1 MLQPPSKN
9 LANNCS
15 AVQVVKK
22 RRHKESS
29 KKSAQ
34 KHSKGSKNV
43 DQSHSAIHHRQARAR
58 VLVLA
63 LTTQILKG
71 HLGRQAGFSL
81 DCVFTIILV
90 LLQNITNK
98 NDIKTK
104 HQRFYRLLDRLSSF
118 EQFAVK

>member
-22 RRHKESS
+22 RRHKESA

-58 VLVLA
+58 VLA
-63 LTTQILKG
+63 LKG
-71 HLGRQAGFSL
+71 HLSRQAGFSL